1 MVEFRKEA
9 LEEEF
14 SWGKSNGKV
23 VLPRAS
29 VFLML
34 LTLLVMAAAFL
45 AWGVLGSVT
54 DKAHM
59 QGVMFPVEGTSVVSV
74 PNRGVVRS
82 LMVHK
87 GDHVQP
93 GQILAMIDVNGQYST
108 LTAGEAGE
116 VLSVLQEQ
124 ETFEAFEPIVNLL
137 AESSRQQVVTL
148 IAYADFKTLRELEPG
163 QEVQVNPAFLSREKN
178 GYVPARIV
186 NISRFPI
193 SAREAAQRVK
203 NPQFIQNVFPADGSA
218 FEVEVELQTVPGK
231 PEVLDWTIRQEKPV
245 DMSTG
250 TLCEVQVITKRRSVF
265 RYLFENIREKYNAAH
280 EVVLE

>member
-1 MVEFRKEA
+1 MIEFRQEA

-14 SWGKSNGKV
+14 SWGKTNGKV

-45 AWGVLGSVT
+45 AWGVLGTVT
-54 DKAHM
+54 DKVYM
-59 QGVMFPVEGTSVVSV
+59 QGVMFPVEGTTGVSV

-82 LMVHK
+82 LMVRK
-87 GDHVQP
+87 GDYVQP
-93 GQILAMIDVNGQYST
+93 GQILAMIDVDGQYST
-108 LTAGEAGE
+108 LAAAEAGE
-116 VLSVLQEQ
+116 VLSVLQEL

-137 AESSRQQVVTL
+137 TESNSRQVVTL
-148 IAYADFKTLRELEPG
+148 IAYADFKTLRELEMG
-163 QEVQVNPAFLSREKN
+163 QEVQVNPTFLSREKG
-178 GYVPARIV
+178 GYIPARIL

-193 SAREAAQRVK
+193 SAHEAEQRVK
-203 NPQFIQNVFPADGSA
+203 NPQFIQNVFPQDGSA
-218 FEVEVELQTVPGK
+218 FEVEVELETL
-231 PEVLDWTIRQEKPV
+231 PENPEILNWTICQKKPV

-250 TLCEVQVITKRRSVF
+250 TLCDVQVITKRRSVF
-265 RYLFENIREKYNAAH
+265 RYLFENIQDKYNAVH